1 MNRSI
6 GEVSKEINNFKLDL
20 LDLESMLTK
29 GSAAKNNSGILVKEN
44 PLGEDSLFL
53 QGTEGSFMESGN
65 QTAGTQ
71 AKYKHSPARAKDAK
85 TSRGHLQQSPKRPGL
100 SKR

>member
-1 MNRSI
+1 MNRSL

-29 GSAAKNNSGILVKEN
+29 GSAAKNQSGILVKEN

-53 QGTEGSFMESGN
+53 QGNEGSFIESGN
-65 QTAGTQ
+65 QTGRRSGNQ
-71 AKYKHSPARAKDAK
+71 SKYENSPIRVKDAQ
-85 TSRGHLQQSPKRPGL
+85 TSRAHLK
-100 SKR
+100 